1 MKSVFKIVAWVFL
14 GVLIIGF
21 GFMFFLNKDLE
32 TTTNLEVTPVNLSAL
47 TDGEYEGHFDH
58 GRFTN
63 TVVVTIKDQKITDI
77 TFTKLVDFDWPEV
90 REALK
95 VAVIEKQNV
104 DIDTISEATATSK
117 AYLKSIEKA
126 LRP

>member
-1 MKSVFKIVAWVFL
+1 VFKIVAWVFL
-14 GVLIIGF
+14 GVMIIGF
-21 GFMFFLNKDLE
+21 GFMFFLGKDLE
-32 TTTNLEVTPVNLSAL
+32 STTNLEVTPVNLSAL
-47 TDGEYEGHFDH
+47 VDGDYEGHFDH

-63 TVVVTIKDQKITDI
+63 TVVVTIKDHKIVDI

-90 REALK
+90 REALIE
-95 VAVIEKQNV
+95 AVIQKQNV
-104 DIDTISEATATSK
+104 NIDTITEATATSK

>member
-1 MKSVFKIVAWVFL
+1 MKNVFKIVAWVFL

-32 TTTNLEVTPVNLSAL
+32 STTNLDVTPVNLSAL

-63 TVVVTIKDQKITDI
+63 TVVVTIKDQKIVDI
-77 TFTKLVDFDWPEV
+77 TFIKLVDFDWPEV

-104 DIDTISEATATSK
+104 DIDTISQATATSK